1 MIDVAV
7 AGGGPA
13 GSAVA
18 ALLARDHGVTVFE
31 DHPRIGLPEQCAG
44 LLTDR
49 AIEAS
54 GVSPDVLSTLYGAE
68 VLLPGGGRVEVRS
81 ERPKARAVDR
91 SDLDSKMADRAMAAG
106 AEYRLSEKVRS
117 FSVGPSVTI
126 STSAG
131 DHGARLLVGADGHGS
146 VVAPVVGCVPGERIR
161 GVQADVAVR
170 VEDQGMFR
178 MRMGSRY
185 APGFFTWEIPCGDFT
200 RVGLCTSWSAGPPYP
215 YLKRLLSDLGY
226 DDRVIRMH
234 SGRIPMHPS
243 GPISADRTMLIGD
256 AASQVKPVSGG
267 GILPSMVAAPIL
279 ADVAHSALA
288 SDDLSARRLSEY
300 DRRWDD
306 AMGRDLSKAYRLRR
320 ALLRM
325 DDRDLDRAGRYASRD
340 DVRAVLDG
348 IDLDTPADV
357 MKALLRHPGMAAS
370 GAWTLLRCL
379 I

>member
-1 MIDVAV
+1 M
-7 AGGGPA
+7 
-13 GSAVA
+13 
-18 ALLARDHGVTVFE
+18 
-31 DHPRIGLPEQCAG
+31 
-44 LLTDR
+44 
-49 AIEAS
+49 
-54 GVSPDVLSTLYGAE
+54 
-68 VLLPGGGRVEVRS
+68 
-81 ERPKARAVDR
+81 
-91 SDLDSKMADRAMAAG
+91 
-106 AEYRLSEKVRS
+106 
-117 FSVGPSVTI
+117 
-126 STSAG
+126 
-131 DHGARLLVGADGHGS
+131 
-146 VVAPVVGCVPGERIR
+146 
-161 GVQADVAVR
+161 QADVAVR
-170 VEDQGMFR
+170 MEDQEVFR

-200 RVGLCTSWSAGPPYP
+200 RVGLCASWSVGPPYQ
-215 YLKRLLSDLGY
+215 YLRRLLSDLGY
-226 DDRVIRMH
+226 EDRVIRMH

-243 GPISADRTMLIGD
+243 GPISAERVMLIGD

-288 SDDLSARRLSEY
+288 SDDLSAGRLSEY

-325 DDRDLDRAGRYASRD
+325 DDDDLDRAGRYASRD

-357 MKALLRHPGMAAS
+357 MKALLRHPGMAVS